1 MRSQNLPKKAMDGI
15 VNGILKRT
23 EKVSPSYLDVVDLT
37 KYRTLEEQIQKMVEL
52 DKVDTQ
58 YID

>member
-1 MRSQNLPKKAMDGI
+1 MDAI
-15 VNGILKRT
+15 VNGILKQT

-37 KYRTLEEQIQKMVEL
+37 KHKTLEEQIQKMVEL
-52 DKVDTQ
+52 DNVDTQ